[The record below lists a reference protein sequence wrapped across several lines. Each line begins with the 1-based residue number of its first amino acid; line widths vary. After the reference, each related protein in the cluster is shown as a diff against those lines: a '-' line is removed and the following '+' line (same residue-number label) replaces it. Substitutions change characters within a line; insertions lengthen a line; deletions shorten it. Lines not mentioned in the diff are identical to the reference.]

1 MKQLDDLFKM
11 THQDTKKFY
20 HDLTTK
26 HLTIDFYQIT
36 ADCMDPKQQSVII
49 LEPGQITDPASKDLI
64 KSTYYNDIK
73 TINSLNPN
81 YQYPHQNPNDDQPVI
96 IFQEK
101 NNQDDQIKVR
111 QVIPFNLWL
120 GFSLPI
126 VINSPHILSDALS
139 QKMNPYIHL
148 YAEHLLLNWINI
160 PWLLSYKI
168 EHPDITLDNLLNHSI
183 KEYQIKLFNE
193 GLDIDF
199 NLLQKKDEQ
208 QFKTFLTSQNWPKVT
223 NLQSSSLAHFYRLQI
238 NRGNSN

>member
-1 MKQLDDLFKM
+1 M
-11 THQDTKKFY
+11 TPQDTKKFY

-139 QKMNPYIHL
+139 QKINPYIHL

>member
-11 THQDTKKFY
+11 TPQDTKKFY

-26 HLTIDFYQIT
+26 HLTTDFYQIT
-36 ADCMDPKQQSVII
+36 ADCMDPKQQSVIV

-81 YQYPHQNPNDDQPVI
+81 YQYPHQIPDDDQPII

-101 NNQDDQIKVR
+101 NNQKDQVKVR

-126 VINSPHILSDALS
+126 AVNHPHILSDALS

-168 EHPDITLDNLLNHSI
+168 EHPDITLDNLLDHSI

-193 GLDIDF
+193 GLDVNF

-208 QFKTFLTSQNWPKVT
+208 QFKTFLISQKWPKVT
-223 NLQSSSLAHFYRLQI
+223 SLQPSSLAHFYRLQI